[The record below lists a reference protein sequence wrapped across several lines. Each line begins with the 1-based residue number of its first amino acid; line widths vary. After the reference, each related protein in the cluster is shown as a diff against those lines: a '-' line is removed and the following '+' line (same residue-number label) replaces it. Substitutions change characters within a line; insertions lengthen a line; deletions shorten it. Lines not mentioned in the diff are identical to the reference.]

1 MTVRRKLAI
10 VLVALIIFAAGAA
23 GGIILQEYHIPTL
36 ILQKS
41 LYIYQTHVPTSK
53 NEVSGEPWPKV
64 INLTTRK
71 FAPSLKEGT
80 YDTESDS
87 TYTYYQRLLDLD
99 KTALIIIDPWA
110 YHPNDGWLK
119 RVQENMSSKLKPL
132 LELARDHNM
141 TIIYAPS
148 GQKIADI
155 VKPLEGEYIVD
166 SMNGLDDT
174 TELDDYLKAHQI
186 TTLLYAGYASNWC
199 VLNRPTGIIRMSQ
212 LGYDIILVRDCTIAF
227 EMPETLDSKAA
238 NLVTINLVENQF
250 GETTTLEDLQ
260 AAFK

>member
-1 MTVRRKLAI
+1 MTRRRKLAI
-10 VLVALIIFAAGAA
+10 VLVALLIFLAGAA
-23 GGIILQEYHIPTL
+23 GGIMLQKFHIPGL
-36 ILQKS
+36 IIQKT
-41 LYIYQTHVPTSK
+41 IYAFQTRAPAGG
-53 NEVSGEPWPKV
+53 NEASGEPWPAV

-71 FAPSLKEGT
+71 FAPSLTQDT

-87 TYTYYQRLLDLD
+87 TYTYGQRLLDLN
-99 KTALIIIDPWA
+99 KTALIIVDPWV

-119 RVQENMSSKLKPL
+119 RVQENMNAKLKPL
-132 LELARDHNM
+132 LDLARYHNM
-141 TIIYAPS
+141 TIVYAPN
-148 GQKIADI
+148 GQEIAEI
-155 VKPLEGEYIVD
+155 VKPSPGEYVVD
-166 SMNGLDDT
+166 STNGLDDT
-174 TELDDYLKAHQI
+174 AELNEYLKAHHI

-199 VLNRPTGIIRMSQ
+199 ILNRPTGIIKMSQ

-227 EMPETLDSKAA
+227 EMPETLDNEAA